1 MSTAKYIELVDKE
14 NTNAGLHLVKH
25 TKGDEAQ
32 VKKTVLGETNQ
43 PKIITNE
50 PSSPEDSKLMER
62 KRQMSK
68 QSVQAFAF
76 KLNYC

>member
-14 NTNAGLHLVKH
+14 NTKAGLPLPKQ
-25 TKGDEAQ
+25 TKGEENP

-50 PSSPEDSKLMER
+50 PSSPEDSKLMDR
-62 KRQMSK
+62 KRQMNK
-68 QSVQAFAF
+68 QSVEGFTL
-76 KLNYC
+76 KLNFC